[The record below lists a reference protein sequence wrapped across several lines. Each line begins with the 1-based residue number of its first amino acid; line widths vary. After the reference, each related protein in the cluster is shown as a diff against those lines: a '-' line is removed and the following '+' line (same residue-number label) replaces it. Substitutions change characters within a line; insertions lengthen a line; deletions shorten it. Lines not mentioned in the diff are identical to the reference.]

1 MVATEAVEQQHAPPT
16 ADAPRQFDDLVEFG
30 QPLDEGQ
37 FRLDVREAQ
46 LREAEPM
53 VRRMCRA
60 RLGYWD
66 GDDAAQD
73 VLDAVWRK
81 ARRPEFEDR
90 GSLAGYAATV
100 ARYRI
105 NDAYA
110 ARERA
115 AFPAGEWDELWADG
129 ARTPEEQVERD
140 ADVAHAGRQVDGLLE
155 TLTPRQREAVT
166 ECALR
171 ERDTEDVA
179 DELGLSPSSVR
190 SSQVRAMAR
199 MREVCGTRSTNPL
212 SAGVGEYERNRGR
225 WERERDA
232 REAAGETIARRRS
245 RHLAARETNGLP
257 NGRTLPARDL
267 IPSQRVD
274 VDEPMAQAG
283 RAVARAQHQVA
294 TAADGAPNAAE
305 RERAAQL
312 AAWHADDQAA
322 STHRAGD
329 VDASDTAGAA

>member
-1 MVATEAVEQQHAPPT
+1 MIAMESVEQQHAPPT
-16 ADAPRQFDDLVEFG
+16 WPGPYQLDDVDAAC
-30 QPLDEGQ
+30 QPLDDEERS
-37 FRLDVREAQ
+37 RLEVREAQ

-115 AFPAGEWDELWADG
+115 AFPAGDWDEAWVDE
-129 ARTPEEQVERD
+129 ARTPEQQFERD
-140 ADVAHAGRQVDGLLE
+140 EDVATAGATVGGLLE

-179 DELGLSPSSVR
+179 GELGLSPSSVR

-225 WERERDA
+225 WERERAA
-232 REAAGETIARRRS
+232 REAAGETLVRRRS
-245 RHLAARETNGLP
+245 RHLAAREATGLP
-257 NGRTLPARDL
+257 NGRTLPDRDL
-267 IPSQRVD
+267 IPAQRD
-274 VDEPMAQAG
+274 QADEPVAQAG
-283 RAVARAQHQVA
+283 RAVARAHHQASAAVA
-294 TAADGAPNAAE
+294 EGQDVAE
-305 RERAAQL
+305 REARL
-312 AAWHADDQAA
+312 AAWHTDDHAPAAERTADAP
-322 STHRAGD
+322 
-329 VDASDTAGAA
+329 TAVGAA